1 MQSLLTHFANTLVS
15 SKTLLLSMI
24 IYISLSFFLPPI
36 HTRISLASPASTPAK
51 QPSPQKMAIAEIISG
66 YRSLSPHFILTVGN
80 SPHTHTIRYYYYF
93 SSINVKIEIQSY
105 HIQGPKAMSGLKRRW
120 MLLAKDRVWVPRHYT
135 QVNNVRPSSE
145 VSSIVCTP
153 CCLAFWA
160 SWKNYPSAS
169 ASQRS
174 HTVPLL

>member
-1 MQSLLTHFANTLVS
+1 MSTQPHIFCTYVCCSFVLRHPSQVSPKAVQVMQSLLTHFANTLVS

-105 HIQGPKAMSGLKRRW
+105 HIQGPKAMSGLKRR
-120 MLLAKDRVWVPRHYT
+120 
-135 QVNNVRPSSE
+135 
-145 VSSIVCTP
+145 
-153 CCLAFWA
+153 
-160 SWKNYPSAS
+160 
-169 ASQRS
+169 
-174 HTVPLL
+174 